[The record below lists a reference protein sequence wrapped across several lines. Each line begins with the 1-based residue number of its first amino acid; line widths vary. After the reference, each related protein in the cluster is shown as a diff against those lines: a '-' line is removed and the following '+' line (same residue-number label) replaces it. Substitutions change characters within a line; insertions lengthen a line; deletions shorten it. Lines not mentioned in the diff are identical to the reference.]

1 MTETASGSIPQAAE
15 RKENPW
21 SRNGLL
27 KGPRASS
34 LKKTDRRSDLSSVE
48 TGSVLL
54 SRAVSHRVSSALKSL
69 TTVFGM
75 GTGVTSSLLPPDSFA
90 LAIFADHF
98 VTARSSLGHVSQYA
112 PSLIPCVPCPP
123 RTCLRAHFESWYPQ
137 IRITLQVRS
146 LTFFAICWP
155 SSRSISIGQL
165 HTLLHFHLR
174 PINVVV
180 SHGPYLAGEISSRGG
195 LRT

>member
-1 MTETASGSIPQAAE
+1 
-15 RKENPW
+15 
-21 SRNGLL
+21 
-27 KGPRASS
+27 
-34 LKKTDRRSDLSSVE
+34 
-48 TGSVLL
+48 
-54 SRAVSHRVSSALKSL
+54 
-69 TTVFGM
+69 M

-123 RTCLRAHFESWYPQ
+123 RTCLRAHSESWYPQ

-174 PINVVV
+174 PIYLFVFQG
-180 SHGPYLAGEISSRGG
+180 SSACARRSFLAGGFALRCFQRLSRPYLATRLCSWHCNRCTSGTSIPV
-195 LRT
+195 LLY

>member
-1 MTETASGSIPQAAE
+1 M
-15 RKENPW
+15 
-21 SRNGLL
+21 
-27 KGPRASS
+27 PRAGGGFPGMPAYDWREVSQGIGKHPPGNGAQGKS
-34 LKKTDRRSDLSSVE
+34 MVTQRPSQRSARLQPKKKTDRRSDLSSVE

-123 RTCLRAHFESWYPQ
+123 RTCLRAHSES
-137 IRITLQVRS
+137 
-146 LTFFAICWP
+146 
-155 SSRSISIGQL
+155 
-165 HTLLHFHLR
+165 
-174 PINVVV
+174 
-180 SHGPYLAGEISSRGG
+180 
-195 LRT
+195 

>member
-1 MTETASGSIPQAAE
+1 
-15 RKENPW
+15 
-21 SRNGLL
+21 
-27 KGPRASS
+27 
-34 LKKTDRRSDLSSVE
+34 
-48 TGSVLL
+48 
-54 SRAVSHRVSSALKSL
+54 
-69 TTVFGM
+69 M

-123 RTCLRAHFESWYPQ
+123 RTCLRAHSESWYPQ

-146 LTFFAICWP
+146 LTFFAIFWP

-174 PINVVV
+174 PIYVIVYDV
-180 SHGPYLAGEISSRGG
+180 PYSSRDERSY
-195 LRT
+195 LRESFTLRCFQRLSRPHLATQLCRWRDNWCTRGASIPVLSY